1 MDLWG
6 GVLWQKDQQVQRPWG
21 ESMPVCWR
29 KRARLAKAWVSAGLL
44 SGIRTDKGSLSL
56 ISGIR
61 IRDRQQCVR
70 KMLTSTNA

>member
-6 GVLWQKDQQVQRPWG
+6 GVLWQKDQQVQRPWS

-29 KRARLAKAWVSAGLL
+29 KRARLAKAGVSAGLL
-44 SGIRTDKGSLSL
+44 SGIRIG
-56 ISGIR
+56 
-61 IRDRQQCVR
+61 DRQQCVR